1 MSLADALGR
10 GGRYTV
16 DTAYAAGVACVVNT
30 NAARA
35 AQDELSQAAPSG
47 RRDPNAAEHQ
57 TDAPPAF
64 LNALQQ

>member
-16 DTAYAAGVACVVNT
+16 DTAYAAGVAGVVNT

-35 AQDELSQAAPSG
+35 AQDEPQAAPSNYLA
-47 RRDPNAAEHQ
+47 NADTL
-57 TDAPPAF
+57 TD
-64 LNALQQ
+64 

>member
-35 AQDELSQAAPSG
+35 AQDEPQAAPSG

-57 TDAPPAF
+57 APRR
-64 LNALQQ
+64 LS

>member
-16 DTAYAAGVACVVNT
+16 DTAYAAGVAGVVNT

-35 AQDELSQAAPSG
+35 AQDEPQAAPSNYLA
-47 RRDPNAAEHQ
+47 NADTLTTRTGQ
-57 TDAPPAF
+57 RQVTAPP
-64 LNALQQ
+64 

>member
-10 GGRYTV
+10 GGRNTA
-16 DTAYAAGVACVVNT
+16 DTAYTAGVAGVVNT

-35 AQDELSQAAPSG
+35 AQDEPQAAPSG

-57 TDAPPAF
+57 TPRR
-64 LNALQQ
+64 LS